1 MSTSARLALL
11 MVLTVL
17 LGVDVCSAAIVP
29 ITSVVAGMNGKPP
42 YTLESITVG
51 DYTITKEF
59 LAIGESTGESI
70 LFSDISSADDFDLN
84 SVASRNDSG
93 IWRVTNIGGSE
104 TYRDT
109 NGDHPDFFLFEVGM
123 NDAVSVQ
130 AIFADGTLGQAV
142 TISQSEWG
150 DTGLDRVGLLV
161 SGQSIG
167 GVAFS
172 VSDLLDADGQALAAD
187 TVIKGLQ
194 FDSETIDPVHFSAA
208 VMVPEPATLAILG
221 FGGLFILRRRH

>member
-70 LFSDISSADDFDLN
+70 LFSDISSADDFDLIAFLRGGFHEGDRRAHHG
-84 SVASRNDSG
+84 VVGAGRERFSR
-93 IWRVTNIGGSE
+93 
-104 TYRDT
+104 RD
-109 NGDHPDFFLFEVGM
+109 
-123 NDAVSVQ
+123 
-130 AIFADGTLGQAV
+130 
-142 TISQSEWG
+142 
-150 DTGLDRVGLLV
+150 
-161 SGQSIG
+161 
-167 GVAFS
+167 
-172 VSDLLDADGQALAAD
+172 VSDGAQG
-187 TVIKGLQ
+187 
-194 FDSETIDPVHFSAA
+194 
-208 VMVPEPATLAILG
+208 
-221 FGGLFILRRRH
+221 